1 MYKFGDLEGLGGGK
15 RWMEGSKGE
24 KMGDICN
31 LSTIKKKK
39 IERYILGIQVEKLSR
54 DRGTIRPIKLKASP
68 NKLHLSLDSSHSSD

>member
-39 IERYILGIQVEKLSR
+39 LR
-54 DRGTIRPIKLKASP
+54 DIY
-68 NKLHLSLDSSHSSD
+68 